1 MTRDEA
7 TEKAVR
13 YWLEKAQECL
23 ASASDEARS
32 GRLAFAINRCYYA
45 AFYAASAVL
54 LAQGRRFI
62 KHSGVRAAV
71 HGELVKPGLLSVEL
85 GKFYDRLFHDRQQ
98 GDYIEFVSFDSE
110 EVAQTVEATAG
121 LICAL
126 EGLVGSRQDDT
137 M

>member
-1 MTRDEA
+1 MTRAEA

-13 YWLEKAQECL
+13 YWLERARDCV

-32 GRLAFAINRCYYA
+32 KRLAFAINRCYYA

-54 LAQGRRFI
+54 LARGRRFV

-71 HGELVKPGLLSVEL
+71 HGELVKPGLIPVEL

-98 GDYIEFVSFDSE
+98 GDYIEFVSFDPE
-110 EVAQTVEATAG
+110 EVAETIEATAG
-121 LICAL
+121 LIHVL
-126 EGLVGSRQDDT
+126 EGLVGSTQDDT
-137 M
+137 I